1 MGNRDDRY
9 DAEGGS
15 LGANYSIG
23 QLSVGYGET
32 RHVPAQR
39 MNTTSTTARTTS
51 YLNDAYSIGF
61 AVNDNL
67 SVSFT
72 EENSEERN
80 VAKSVA
86 AVTTRTD
93 VEMKIQTFD
102 VSYTMGGATLSLSR
116 SETENESYNK
126 GDEVNETIAAISL
139 AF

>member
-9 DAEGGS
+9 DAEGG

-23 QLSVGYGET
+23 QLSVGYGEQT
-32 RHVPAQR
+32 RTSTENEH
-39 MNTTSTTARTTS
+39 NTTTARTTS

-80 VAKSVA
+80 VAKSV
-86 AVTTRTD
+86 T
-93 VEMKIQTFD
+93 Q
-102 VSYTMGGATLSLSR
+102 
-116 SETENESYNK
+116 
-126 GDEVNETIAAISL
+126 
-139 AF
+139 

>member
-1 MGNRDDRY
+1 M
-9 DAEGGS
+9 
-15 LGANYSIG
+15 
-23 QLSVGYGET
+23 
-32 RHVPAQR
+32 
-39 MNTTSTTARTTS
+39 
-51 YLNDAYSIGF
+51 
-61 AVNDNL
+61 

-139 AF
+139 MIN